1 MGSSLVLTRE
11 MWDEGK
17 PHLISNP
24 SQENIKL
31 FLTALE
37 TKEATAA
44 MGDPRTEPMGGSWR
58 SQAWEHG
65 LERMET
71 QTYRIQRAQRG
82 QYWTFLNCWVPHI
95 LVCFH
100 AEERCCC
107 AHLLSGKPRPPI
119 RCELTFQQ
127 CRGRADQS

>member
-31 FLTALE
+31 LLTALG

-44 MGDPRTEPMGGSWR
+44 MGDPRMEPMGGQLEVPGLGTLPGEGGGPGPVGSR
-58 SQAWEHG
+58 EHRESSVG
-65 LERMET
+65 L
-71 QTYRIQRAQRG
+71 
-82 QYWTFLNCWVPHI
+82 F
-95 LVCFH
+95 
-100 AEERCCC
+100 
-107 AHLLSGKPRPPI
+107 
-119 RCELTFQQ
+119 
-127 CRGRADQS
+127 

>member
-31 FLTALE
+31 FLTALG

-44 MGDPRTEPMGGSWR
+44 MGDPRMEPMGG
-58 SQAWEHG
+58 QLEVPG
-65 LERMET
+65 LGTLPGEGGGPGPVGSRKH
-71 QTYRIQRAQRG
+71 RG
-82 QYWTFLNCWVPHI
+82 ASVGLF
-95 LVCFH
+95 
-100 AEERCCC
+100 
-107 AHLLSGKPRPPI
+107 
-119 RCELTFQQ
+119 
-127 CRGRADQS
+127 

>member
-1 MGSSLVLTRE
+1 MGSLLVLTRE
-11 MWDEGK
+11 MRDEGK

-44 MGDPRTEPMGGSWR
+44 MGDPRTEPIGGSWR

-65 LERMET
+65 LERVET
-71 QTYRIQRAQRG
+71 QD
-82 QYWTFLNCWVPHI
+82 L
-95 LVCFH
+95 
-100 AEERCCC
+100 
-107 AHLLSGKPRPPI
+107 
-119 RCELTFQQ
+119 
-127 CRGRADQS
+127 